1 MKVIKLINI
10 LVVDDSKMNLELAEK
25 IITKHM
31 RDVRV
36 ETVIHPKE
44 AIDQLSRQ
52 EFQIVILDIVM
63 PDING
68 IEVLKWIKNQD
79 FLKRTKVIM
88 FTSLDDSSLLAEAF
102 TIGAYDYIRK
112 PFEKNEF
119 IARIRHAINEYEY
132 LNLVDQNV
140 KKITEKNQELKA
152 LNEKLKKTQTDLVQS
167 ERVAGVGYL
176 AAGISHELNN
186 PLSFIQSNVSV
197 LMNTTDILFSSYEE
211 VKKLTAPDQNEK
223 IDLLEKNTNY
233 TYLKEEMPELYEDIL
248 NGINRMTEIINAL
261 RNFSD
266 IDAIHEAEEVS
277 LVDTMENMKALL
289 LNRLRDKI
297 YIEFN
302 MEIESNVKANRGDI
316 GLSFFNILQN
326 AIEAIEA
333 KEENLGGSI
342 IINVSEDDTCIFVE
356 IKDDGIG
363 MSEKVLG
370 LSLNPFY
377 TTKDIGD
384 GRGLGL
390 SIAYNCFVHI
400 LKGTMKIDSKENI
413 GTTVHIVLPKYS

>member
-1 MKVIKLINI
+1 MINI

-31 RDVRV
+31 IDVSV
-36 ETVIHPKE
+36 KTVIHPKE

-52 EFQIVILDIVM
+52 EYQLVILDIVM

-79 FLKRTKVIM
+79 YLKRTKVIM
-88 FTSLDDSSLLAEAF
+88 FTSLDDSSLLSDAF

-119 IARIRHAINEYEY
+119 VARIRHAINEYEY
-132 LNLVDQNV
+132 LSLLDQNV
-140 KKITEKNQELKA
+140 KKVTEKNQELKV
-152 LNEKLKKTQTDLVQS
+152 LNEKLKKTQTDLIQS

-176 AAGISHELNN
+176 AAGIAHELNN

-197 LMNTTDILFSSYEE
+197 LINTTEILFSAYEE
-211 VKKLTAPDQNEK
+211 TKKMIGSDCKNK
-223 IDLLEKNTNY
+223 IKLLEKNTNY
-233 TYLKEEMPELYEDIL
+233 AYLKEDMPELYEDIL

-266 IDAIHEAEEVS
+266 IDAIHEQEEVY
-277 LVDTMENMKALL
+277 LVDIMNNIKALL
-289 LNRLRDKI
+289 VNRLSDKI
-297 YIEFN
+297 HMVVNID
-302 MEIESNVKANRGDI
+302 IESNVLANRGDI
-316 GLSFFNILQN
+316 GLSFYNILQN
-326 AIEAIEA
+326 SIEAIEA
-333 KEENLGGSI
+333 KGKGTGSI
-342 IINVSEDDTCIFVE
+342 IINLSEDDTCIFIE
-356 IKDDGIG
+356 IKDDGVG
-363 MSEKVLG
+363 MNEKVLN

-377 TTKDIGD
+377 TTKDIGE

-400 LKGTMKIDSKENI
+400 LKGTMKINSEENN
-413 GTTVHIVLPKYS
+413 GTIVYIVLPKYS

>member
-1 MKVIKLINI
+1 MIKLINI
-10 LVVDDSKMNLELAEK
+10 LVVDDSRMNLELAEK

-31 RDVRV
+31 RDARV

-68 IEVLKWIKNQD
+68 IDVLRWIKKQD

-88 FTSLDDSSLLAEAF
+88 FTSLDDSSLLADAF

-132 LNLVDQNV
+132 LNLVERNV
-140 KKITEKNQELKA
+140 KKVTEKNKELKA
-152 LNEKLKKTQTDLVQS
+152 LNEKLKKTQTDLIQS

-211 VKKLTAPDQNEK
+211 AKSLTGAEEKEK

-233 TYLKEEMPELYEDIL
+233 KYLKLEMPELYEDIL

-266 IDAIHEAEEVS
+266 IDAVHETEEVS
-277 LVDTMENMKALL
+277 LVDTMENMKVLL
-289 LNRLRDKI
+289 LNRLNDKI
-297 YIEFN
+297 HVEFN
-302 MEIESNVKANRGDI
+302 MKIKSNVIANRGDI
-316 GLSFFNILQN
+316 GLSLFNILQN
-326 AIEAIEA
+326 SIEAIEA
-333 KEENLGGSI
+333 KEENPSGLI
-342 IINVSEDDTCIFVE
+342 AINLSEDDTCIFIE

-363 MSEKVLG
+363 MNEKVLN

-377 TTKDIGD
+377 TTKDIGE

-400 LKGTMKIDSKENI
+400 LRGTMKIESEENV
-413 GTTVHIVLPKYS
+413 GTTVHIILPKYS